1 MKTRLRKRRFDYFLI
16 WGHGLPHREA
26 IVEHIRREPRLRI
39 LAMRRHVPRDLERFV
54 REVYSCDY
62 APFEHLESKTRY
74 LLDVPAEVE
83 FIFVENEDVE
93 DELCGEGAFRHVE
106 CMRIKRLKEAIR
118 DDLNPRFQGMRSENH
133 VVHASD
139 NEHQTHAI
147 LQLLGFGAGI
157 DHLRSG
163 GHALLP
169 HAPHH
174 LANYRG
180 FLLKKIPLAKLACR
194 LLRVDRSAG
203 GTPRHDVEAITASPH
218 FRCLQ
223 GASQAYEDY
232 YAQSPGVHQT
242 DDHSVHNLRQ
252 LARDFCYL
260 EAPHETAYIV
270 TRYEPRSDRFI
281 VMDGLH
287 RAAVLASQ
295 QARDVV
301 VAVVHDG

>member
-1 MKTRLRKRRFDYFLI
+1 VQQLFHRPLAAAEASI
-16 WGHGLPHREA
+16 LPG
-26 IVEHIRREPRLRI
+26 
-39 LAMRRHVPRDLERFV
+39 
-54 REVYSCDY
+54 
-62 APFEHLESKTRY
+62 T
-74 LLDVPAEVE
+74 
-83 FIFVENEDVE
+83 
-93 DELCGEGAFRHVE
+93 EGA
-106 CMRIKRLKEAIR
+106 
-118 DDLNPRFQGMRSENH
+118 LNSFFSPEGKW
-133 VVHASD
+133 V
-139 NEHQTHAI
+139 
-147 LQLLGFGAGI
+147 GFW
-157 DHLRSG
+157 SG
-163 GHALLP
+163 GE
-169 HAPHH
+169 
-174 LANYRG
+174 
-180 FLLKKIPLAKLACR
+180 LKKIPLAKLACR
-194 LLRVDRSAG
+194 LLRVDGSVGA
-203 GTPRHDVEAITASPH
+203 PPHHDVEAITASPH